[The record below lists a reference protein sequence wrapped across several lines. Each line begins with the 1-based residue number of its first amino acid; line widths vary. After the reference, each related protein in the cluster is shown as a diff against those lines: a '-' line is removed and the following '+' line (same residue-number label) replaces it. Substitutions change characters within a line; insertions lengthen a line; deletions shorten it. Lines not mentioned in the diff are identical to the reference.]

1 MTFTHHEHTPSPEH
15 PFAEI
20 VRILGKGKK
29 GSRPLTQEEAYN
41 AMKMILADE
50 VLPIQLGAFLML
62 MRVKE
67 ETAEELAGFAQASR
81 DWLKANSLQPKFEGE
96 DKIIPPFEGEQRG
109 CAVDLDWSSYA
120 GKRRHLPWFL
130 LSALL
135 LVENGVT
142 IFMHGAEGHS
152 PDRIYAENV
161 LHHLGLT
168 AATSIQDAQQQLKT
182 QRFSYLSLEH
192 FCPKLHEI
200 IELRPILGLR
210 SPVHTLVRLL
220 NPFDAPHSIQGIF
233 HPSYRAVHQHAALIL
248 NQPHMAVLKGEG
260 GETERNPDVESLVQS
275 VHNGE
280 LSDETWDALFTHRH
294 VKSENLDPQQLAL
307 LWRGEFE
314 DEFAQASVIGTAA
327 VALKLLGKAENKE
340 AAHELAARFWV
351 NRNKQKF

>member
-1 MTFTHHEHTPSPEH
+1 MTFTHHEHTPEPEH

-29 GSRPLTQEEAYN
+29 GSRPLTQDEAYK

-67 ETAEELAGFAQASR
+67 ETPEELAGFVQAGREFFQFS
-81 DWLKANSLQPKFEGE
+81 NS
-96 DKIIPPFEGEQRG
+96 IH
-109 CAVDLDWSSYA
+109 VDLDWSSYA

-135 LVENGVT
+135 LVENGITV
-142 IFMHGAEGHS
+142 FMHGAEGHT
-152 PDRIYAENV
+152 PDRIYTQNV
-161 LHHLGLT
+161 LHYLGLS
-168 AATSIQDAQQQLKT
+168 AATSITQAQQQLQT

-200 IELRPILGLR
+200 IGLRPILGLR

-220 NPFDAPHSIQGIF
+220 NPFDAPYSIQGIF
-233 HPSYRAVHQHAALIL
+233 HPSYRAVHQHAAMLL

-260 GETERNPDVESLVQS
+260 GETERNPDMECLVQS

-280 LSDETWDALFTHRH
+280 LNDENWDALFTHRH
-294 VKSENLDPQQLAL
+294 VKPEVLDPQQLAQ
-307 LWRGEFE
+307 LWRGEFA

-327 VALKLLGKAENKE
+327 VALKLLGKVETKE
-340 AAHELAARFWV
+340 AAHDLATSYWL
-351 NRNKQKF
+351 NRDKQKYATN

>member
-1 MTFTHHEHTPSPEH
+1 MTLTHHEHTPSEEH

-29 GSRPLTQEEAYN
+29 GSRSLTQDEAHR

-67 ETAEELAGFAQASR
+67 ETAEELAGFVQASR
-81 DWLKANSLQPKFEGE
+81 EFFHFQNSVH
-96 DKIIPPFEGEQRG
+96 
-109 CAVDLDWSSYA
+109 VDLDWSSYA

-130 LSALL
+130 LAALL

-152 PDRIYAENV
+152 PDRIYAQNV
-161 LHHLGLT
+161 LRHLGINP
-168 AATSIQDAQQQLKT
+168 ATSIAEAQQQLQT
-182 QRFSYLSLEH
+182 ERFSYLSLEH

-220 NPFDAPHSIQGIF
+220 NPFDAPYSIQGIF
-233 HPSYRAVHQHAALIL
+233 HPSYRAVHQHAAALL

-260 GETERNPDVESLVQS
+260 GETERNPDVECLVQS

-280 LSDETWDALFTHRH
+280 LSDENWGALFTHRH

-307 LWRGEFE
+307 LWRGEIE
-314 DEFAQASVIGTAA
+314 DEFAEATIIGTVA
-327 VALKLLGKAENKE
+327 VGLKLLGKAETKE
-340 AAHELAARFWV
+340 AAHELATHFWL
-351 NRNKQKF
+351 NRNREKYASL